1 MLARHSALE
10 EPQVGS
16 EGPALRPL
24 PTALWLLPSVLPQP
38 SLPTTRPLPVTGVLT
53 SSRRVAGAE
62 LMTGRGGR

>member
-24 PTALWLLPSVLPQP
+24 STALWLLPSVLPQP
-38 SLPTTRPLPVTGVLT
+38 SLPTTQPLSLSPE
-53 SSRRVAGAE
+53 S
-62 LMTGRGGR
+62 